1 MKIPDASKSNQIQ
14 AEIARKYLKFSKF
27 YDIITL
33 YSYNFN
39 EKGQS
44 GMSKVAFNTS
54 NIQTDGRDTVLF
66 SCAYKTEI
74 NKPFAKRVTSAFCGW
89 LFAFFK
95 RTMMTGGGMQSP
107 LLNQFSKNTK

>member
-1 MKIPDASKSNQIQ
+1 M
-14 AEIARKYLKFSKF
+14 
-27 YDIITL
+27 
-33 YSYNFN
+33 YSYNLT
-39 EKGQS
+39 KMGQG

-74 NKPFAKRVTSAFCGW
+74 NKPFAKRVTSTFCGW

-95 RTMMTGGGMQSP
+95 RTMMTGGEMQSP